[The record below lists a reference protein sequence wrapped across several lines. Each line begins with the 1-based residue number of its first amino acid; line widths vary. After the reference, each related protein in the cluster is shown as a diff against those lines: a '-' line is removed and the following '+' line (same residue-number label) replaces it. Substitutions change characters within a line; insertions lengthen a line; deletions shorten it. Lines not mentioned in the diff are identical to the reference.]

1 MPSITVYGIRYDDK
15 RVPGKTDGRMARLT
29 TAAVAGAGI
38 AGASTA
44 LALQRSGLA
53 VTLYDAWEPGHAG
66 AASAGEHRIL
76 RSSHGSDE
84 LYTRWARDARLGWL
98 ELAEQTGQELYVECG
113 AVMLAREG
121 QTAWEDA
128 SRDTLVRLGIPH
140 FVAPATELP
149 ARLPVLDTSGI
160 AYGLWE
166 PEAGFVYSQR
176 ATLATIRQ
184 FQREGGRMERG
195 RVTTDASERPRLD
208 GRPIAAD
215 LVVVACGA
223 WTGDLFPRTVRR
235 HVDVVRQNVI
245 MIAPPAGDIRYDHG
259 SFPCWIDHGNGAYG
273 IPAAG
278 GYGFKAVLIWKELAI
293 DLEKEDRIVDPTSIA
308 RTRRYLSTR
317 FPGLDDRPISQMAV
331 GQIANTAD
339 THFIIDRHPRHQDV
353 VIVAG
358 DSGHLF
364 KHGPVLG
371 DYVAGVALGRHT
383 TDARFR
389 LGERATVDLAARPQ

>member
-1 MPSITVYGIRYDDK
+1 MSKPTVYGIRYDDK
-15 RVPGKTDGRMARLT
+15 RVSGKTGASMARLT
-29 TAAVAGAGI
+29 SAAVAGAGI

-44 LALQRSGLA
+44 LALQRAGLD

-66 AASAGEHRIL
+66 AASGGEHRIL

-84 LYTRWARDARLGWL
+84 LYTRWAHDSRLRWL

-121 QTAWEDA
+121 HTSWEDA
-128 SRDTLVRLGIPH
+128 SRETLVRLGIPH
-140 FVAPATELP
+140 FVAPAAELP
-149 ARLPVLDTSGI
+149 VRLPVLDAAGL

-166 PEAGFVYSQR
+166 PEAGLIYAKQ
-176 ATLATIRQ
+176 ATLATILQ
-184 FQREGGRMERG
+184 FQREGGRVERG
-195 RVTTDASERPRLD
+195 RVTTDQSERPMLD

-215 LVVVACGA
+215 LVVMACGA
-223 WTGDLFPRTVRR
+223 WMGDLFPRSVRR
-235 HVDVVRQNVI
+235 LVDVVRQNVI
-245 MIAPPAGDIRYDHG
+245 MISPPAGDTRYDHA
-259 SFPCWIDHGNGAYG
+259 SFPCWIDHGNGAFG

-278 GYGFKAVLIWKELAI
+278 GYGFKAALIWKELAI
-293 DLEKEDRIVDPTSIA
+293 DLETEDRIVDPTSIA
-308 RTRRYLSTR
+308 RTRRYLSNR
-317 FPGLDDRPISQMAV
+317 FPGLDGRPITQTVV
-331 GQIANTAD
+331 GQIANTVD

-371 DYVAGVALGRHT
+371 DFVAGIALGRHA
-383 TDARFR
+383 TDPRFR
-389 LGERATVDLAARPQ
+389 LGERSRGNLSARPQ